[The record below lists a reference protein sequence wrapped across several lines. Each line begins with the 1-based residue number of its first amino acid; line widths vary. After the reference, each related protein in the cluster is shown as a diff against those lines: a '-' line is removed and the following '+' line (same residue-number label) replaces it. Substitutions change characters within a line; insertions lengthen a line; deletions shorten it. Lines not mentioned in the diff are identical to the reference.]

1 MRCTDCHR
9 GFPEVESIVS
19 AKIKSLSGPW
29 LFFWCVQAIAQNA
42 FPPDVAKFVERRDG
56 CDHFRGEEPYD
67 EERRLFLL
75 QNMKELCTGT
85 DRQLAEL
92 KEKYAGQPHVMK
104 KLNDYEAQIEPAGK
118 K

>member
-1 MRCTDCHR
+1 ME
-9 GFPEVESIVS
+9 GAVIV
-19 AKIKSLSGPW
+19 KIKALPGVC
-29 LFFWCVQAIAQNA
+29 FFCWCVQAVAQNA
-42 FPPDVAKFVERRDG
+42 FPPDVAGFIERRDG

-85 DRQLAEL
+85 DRHLAGL
-92 KEKYAGQPHVMK
+92 KKKYAGQPDVME
-104 KLNDYEAQIEPAGK
+104 KLNDYEARIELAGK